1 MVNINRYDEVVIFWM
16 IYLNVFKLKRLKESN
31 SLMKWIHM
39 IADVDLMMEKN
50 ISAQNWNVSSVVTSN
65 FIIIFSL
72 CNTYYSL

>member
-1 MVNINRYDEVVIFWM
+1 MVNIIRYDEVVIFWM

-50 ISAQNWNVSSVVTSN
+50 ISAQNWDVSSVVTSN

>member
-1 MVNINRYDEVVIFWM
+1 MVNINRYDEVVIFCM

-50 ISAQNWNVSSVVTSN
+50 ISAQNWDISSVATSN
-65 FIIIFSL
+65 FIIMFSL
-72 CNTYYSL
+72 CNTCYSV